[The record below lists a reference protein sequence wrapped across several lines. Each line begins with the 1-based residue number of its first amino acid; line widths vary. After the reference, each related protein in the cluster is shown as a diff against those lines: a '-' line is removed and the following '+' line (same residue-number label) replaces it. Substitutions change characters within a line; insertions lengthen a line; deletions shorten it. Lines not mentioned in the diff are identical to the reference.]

1 MLKQGELLSKG
12 MKNMSKISEVGLVK
26 LQEDINIVHLKLQ
39 WKSLTFVSKFLQMQL
54 TKNDKKIIMIFDL
67 IEL

>member
-39 WKSLTFVSKFLQMQL
+39 WKSLTFVSIFIDVVD
-54 TKNDKKIIMIFDL
+54 KN
-67 IEL
+67 